1 MTDDSTPRPCILM
14 YRTSRP
20 TATSTIAHCA
30 EDSMLAHAD
39 TFSSVRRRCVRKM
52 QQPSRQIPYARVCL
66 GSVFQQGQVGRL
78 LHVADGGSQQ
88 DICGPE
94 AARQRAI
101 RSQND
106 VDAAGTK
113 CTHGGEAP
121 AQVPPLPSLGIAVP
135 WLFCSI
141 EIADSAISWRQP
153 SVSNG
158 SISRQHPAE
167 RP

>member
-1 MTDDSTPRPCILM
+1 MTQLPGPAYSCTVHLAPLPPPLLRIVQRIPCWRTPIHFHLSEEGASGKC
-14 YRTSRP
+14 
-20 TATSTIAHCA
+20 
-30 EDSMLAHAD
+30 
-39 TFSSVRRRCVRKM
+39 SSHQGR
-52 QQPSRQIPYARVCL
+52 PYARVCL